1 MANKPFIVHNGL
13 TVGPLTINATTGDI
27 TTSGNMIST
36 SSSSVNTIAVQKYL
50 MQLPINLGSS
60 TWYKFGTFTATSV
73 AGYGETI
80 EFTVTGG
87 QGFGGDST
95 AKDIIQVR
103 ILSGQSPNAEANYYS
118 LGYKEAIIG
127 IKVKSVNSSPT
138 DKSWDIYGLIRSDA
152 GAGVMEIK
160 HNSDSSTFDWA
171 MTATTDPGS
180 ASTTLV
186 VATNKLVTASANV
199 VVTSGNLY
207 VGGNIYMGGL
217 QVSTFTS
224 TLGNGWTTDVITANG
239 TTGPFNLSKIPGD
252 KDQIAVWWNGIF
264 QPKATYT
271 LTSNA
276 LQFTEAPPTGSTIEV
291 KILAGTGAQAM
302 STLADINFT
311 TPPTDG
317 QFLSYSSAQSKWI
330 PATSLSASSVTDT
343 AVKYAIV
350 FGGL

>member
-13 TVGPLTINATTGDI
+13 TVGALTIDAATGDI

-36 SSSSVNTIAVQKYL
+36 SSSSSSTISVQKYL

-60 TWYKFGTFTATSV
+60 TWYKFGTFRATSA

-80 EFTVTGG
+80 EFTITGG
-87 QGFGGDST
+87 QGFAGDAT
-95 AKDIIQVR
+95 AKDVIQVR

-118 LGYKEAIIG
+118 LGYREAIIG
-127 IKVKSVNSSPT
+127 VKVKSVNSSAT
-138 DKSWDIYGLIRSDA
+138 DKSWDIYGLIRADA

-160 HNSDSSTFDWA
+160 HNGDTSEFEWA
-171 MTATTDPGS
+171 MTSTTDPGS
-180 ASTTLV
+180 ASSTLV

-199 VVTSGNLY
+199 VVTTGNLY
-207 VGGNIYMGGL
+207 VGGNIYQGGL
-217 QVSTFTS
+217 LVSTYTS
-224 TLGNGWTTDVITANG
+224 SLGNGWSTDVITANG
-239 TTGPFNLSKIPGD
+239 TTGPFNLSKTPAD

-271 LTSNA
+271 LAGNA

-317 QFLSYSSAQSKWI
+317 QFLAYNSSESKWK
-330 PATSLSASSVTDT
+330 PVSSLAASTVTDT
-343 AVKYAIV
+343 AIKYAIV
-350 FGGL
+350 LGGL

>member
-13 TVGPLTINATTGDI
+13 SVGALTIDAATGDI
-27 TTSGNMIST
+27 TTSGNMVST
-36 SSSSVNTIAVQKYL
+36 SSGSSNTIAVQKYL
-50 MQLPINLGSS
+50 MQLPINLGSA
-60 TWYKFGTFTATSV
+60 TWYKFGTFTATSP

-87 QGFGGDST
+87 QGFGTDSIS
-95 AKDIIQVR
+95 KDIVQVR
-103 ILSGQSPNAEANYYS
+103 ILSGQSPNVQANYYS
-118 LGYKEAIIG
+118 TGFREGISG
-127 IKVKSVNSSPT
+127 IKVKSLNTSAT
-138 DKSWDIYGLIRSDA
+138 DRTWDIYGLINVDV

-160 HNSDSSTFDWA
+160 HNGATSTFQWA
-171 MTATTDPGS
+171 MTVATDPGS
-180 ASTTLV
+180 ASSTLV
-186 VATNKLVTASANV
+186 VATNKMVTASANV
-199 VVTSGNLY
+199 VVASGDMY

-217 QVSTFTS
+217 KVSTFTS

-252 KDQIAVWWNGIF
+252 IDQIAVWWNGIF

-271 LTSNA
+271 LTSNS

-291 KILAGTGAQAM
+291 KILAGTGAQAL
-302 STLADINFT
+302 STLKDINFT
-311 TPPTDG
+311 TAPTDG
-317 QFLSYSSAQSKWI
+317 QFLAYNAVTSKWI
-330 PATSLSASSVTDT
+330 PASSATAASVTDT